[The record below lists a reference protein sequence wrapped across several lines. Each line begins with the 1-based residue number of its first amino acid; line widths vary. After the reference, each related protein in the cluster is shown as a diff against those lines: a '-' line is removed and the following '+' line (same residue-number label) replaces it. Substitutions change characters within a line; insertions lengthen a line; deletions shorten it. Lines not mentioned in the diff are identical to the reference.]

1 MTIRPSI
8 SEEGV
13 LSRWMSLELGKIN
26 STLVADRKRLV
37 DLLREDHPSSVTKSG
52 KEYLFNKEI
61 LKIFAEK
68 LPDEIKERLRLPI
81 FFYFDADVSGS
92 ALITDEFAVHALQ
105 LLGDLSTLRVVR
117 DGTLW
122 IGRPIAYA
130 ILGKYPTAVQIVMR

>member
-61 LKIFAEK
+61 LKIFDREA
-68 LPDEIKERLRLPI
+68 PR
-81 FFYFDADVSGS
+81 
-92 ALITDEFAVHALQ
+92 
-105 LLGDLSTLRVVR
+105 
-117 DGTLW
+117 
-122 IGRPIAYA
+122 
-130 ILGKYPTAVQIVMR
+130 

>member
-13 LSRWMSLELGKIN
+13 MSRWMSLELGRIN

-68 LPDEIKERLRLPI
+68 LPGEIKGRLRLPI
-81 FFYFDADVSGS
+81 FFYLDADMTGS
-92 ALITDEFAVHALQ
+92 ALITDEAAVSALQ
-105 LLGDLSTLRVVR
+105 ELGDLSTLRVVR
-117 DGTLW
+117 DGRLW
-122 IGRPIAYA
+122 VGRPIAYA
-130 ILGKYPTAVQIVMR
+130 ILGKYPTAVQMVMR